1 MKLLTDWGFSINSW
15 QGQRGEYWVFAQAAI
30 IISFIALSVY
40 PLPAVMLA
48 PVTLYGVWTVAGV
61 LGLLA
66 LVLIAKGLLDLGRS
80 LTPLPHPRDDAQ
92 LVQSGVYSLV
102 RHPLYSGLIV
112 AALSWALYQKSLSHL
127 AGAIVIFVFFNAKGT
142 LEETWLVQ
150 KYPEYA
156 AYQQRVKKLI
166 PWLY

>member
-1 MKLLTDWGFSINSW
+1 MKLLTDWGFSVNSW
-15 QGQRGEYWVFAQAAI
+15 QGQRGEYWVFAQVAI
-30 IISFIALSVY
+30 IVSFIALPVY
-40 PLPAVMLA
+40 PVPALTLG
-48 PVTLYGVWTVAGV
+48 PSTLYGLWTVAGV

-92 LVQSGVYSLV
+92 LVQAGVYSLV

-112 AALSWALYQKSLSHL
+112 AALSWALYQRSLSHL
-127 AGAIVIFVFFNAKGT
+127 AGAIVIFVFFNAKAT
-142 LEETWLVQ
+142 LEETWLRQ
-150 KYPEYA
+150 KYPEYD

>member
-1 MKLLTDWGFSINSW
+1 MKLLTDWGFSVNSW

-30 IISFIALSVY
+30 IVSFMVLPVY
-40 PLPAVMLA
+40 PLPARTLA
-48 PVTLYGVWTVAGV
+48 LSTLYGLWAAAGV
-61 LGLLA
+61 LGVLA
-66 LVLIAKGLLDLGRS
+66 LVLMAKGLLDLGRS

-112 AALSWALYQKSLSHL
+112 AALSWALYQRSLSHL
-127 AGAIVIFVFFNAKGT
+127 AGAIVIFVFFNAKAT
-142 LEETWLVQ
+142 LEETWLRQ
-150 KYPEYA
+150 KYPEYG

>member
-1 MKLLTDWGFSINSW
+1 MKLFTDWGFSVNSW

-30 IISFIALSVY
+30 IVSFIALPVY
-40 PLPAVMLA
+40 PLPALALA
-48 PVTLYGVWTVAGV
+48 PSTLYGLWTVAGV

-66 LVLIAKGLLDLGRS
+66 LVLIAKGLLDLGHS

-92 LVQSGVYSLV
+92 LVQAGVYSLV
-102 RHPLYSGLIV
+102 RHPLYSGLIG
-112 AALSWALYQKSLSHL
+112 AAFSWALYERSLSHL
-127 AGAIVIFVFFNAKGT
+127 AGTIVIFVFFNAKAT
-142 LEETWLVQ
+142 LEETWLGQ
-150 KYPEYA
+150 KYPEYD